1 MGEGFHNLY
10 LIRIPLMPGFKK
22 QLNGHSPSYF
32 LVEKTT
38 KRPFVILK
46 QSDQIVFS
54 SFKRDLIPDFP
65 IEALGWENEIIGY
78 EQDQLFGLDHT
89 PITFGVQFL
98 SEENSVTGIIQEYV
112 PNSISG
118 ADLYTPQGAELLKS
132 IPSRSRPC
140 YNI

>member
-1 MGEGFHNLY
+1 
-10 LIRIPLMPGFKK
+10 MPGFKK